1 SCRSRGD
8 NDPRLHEP
16 AEHDAVPCK
25 PALLP
30 QRARAPPAL
39 GPRRPTEARLG
50 RRDHIVRMRDAK
62 NRGCSVSA
70 FLIFNGC
77 ADLRGAAGAYLE
89 ERGTWGK
96 HGFPHEARR
105 EEAEA
110 A

>member
-1 SCRSRGD
+1 
-8 NDPRLHEP
+8 
-16 AEHDAVPCK
+16 
-25 PALLP
+25 
-30 QRARAPPAL
+30 
-39 GPRRPTEARLG
+39 
-50 RRDHIVRMRDAK
+50 MRDAK